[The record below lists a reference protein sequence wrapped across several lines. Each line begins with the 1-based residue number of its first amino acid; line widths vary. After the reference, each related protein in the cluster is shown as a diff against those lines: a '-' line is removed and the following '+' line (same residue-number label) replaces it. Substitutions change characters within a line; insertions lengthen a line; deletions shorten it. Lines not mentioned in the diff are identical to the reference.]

1 MNREQKISLVASL
14 KEGFAQSKASFLVNF
29 RGLTVDQ
36 VQALRNDLRSKGG
49 RMKIAKARLIKMAAQ
64 DLPEAAIM
72 DPYFKEQ
79 IGVVFAQD
87 QVHPIAKALN
97 TFAKQH
103 EALSIIAGSVE
114 SQLLD
119 AAAFTKF
126 ALLPSKEALLAQL
139 CGVLQAP
146 GVKLL
151 FVLKALHEKRSE
163 QTNSEESQ
171 AA

>member
-1 MNREQKISLVASL
+1 MNREQKINLVASL
-14 KEGFAQSKASFLVNF
+14 KEGFANSKASFLVNF
-29 RGLTVDQ
+29 RGLTVEQ
-36 VQALRNDLRSKGG
+36 VQVLRNGLRSKGAQ
-49 RMKIAKARLIKMAAQ
+49 MKIAKARLIKMAAQ
-64 DLPEAAIM
+64 DLPDAAIM

-87 QVHPIAKALN
+87 QAHSIAKALN
-97 TFAKQH
+97 AFVKQY
-103 EALSIIAGSVE
+103 EALSVVAGSVE

-126 ALLPSKEALLAQL
+126 ALLPSREDLLAQL

-151 FVLKALHEKRSE
+151 FVLKALQEKRAE
-163 QTNSEESQ
+163 QADGKESL